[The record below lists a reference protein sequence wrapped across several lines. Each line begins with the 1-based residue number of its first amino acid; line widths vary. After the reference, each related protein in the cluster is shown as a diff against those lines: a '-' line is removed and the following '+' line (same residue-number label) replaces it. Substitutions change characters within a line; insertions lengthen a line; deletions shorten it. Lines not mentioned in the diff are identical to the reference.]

1 MMKPAIIQPVEE
13 ADREWVRQVS
23 IEHWASEIVVTRNS
37 VYLVEEQP
45 GFIAQLDKQRVGLA
59 TYRIEFNLC
68 EILTLNS
75 LVPGR
80 GIGSM
85 LLAAVED
92 EAKQQECKRI
102 WVITT
107 NNNLEALGFYQK
119 RGYAIKTIHSN
130 AMEKSRTAFQ
140 FETRLSLRNSWTDL
154 NSRHGHLYYLKC
166 LQQSIRRGS
175 YD

>member
-1 MMKPAIIQPVEE
+1 VPLIAMDPVFIQPVKD

-45 GFIAQLDKQRVGLA
+45 GFIALLDEQRIGLV
-59 TYRIEFNLC
+59 TYRIEYNHC

-85 LLAAVED
+85 LLNAVED
-92 EAKQQECKRI
+92 EAKKQDCKRI

-119 RGYAIKTIHSN
+119 RGYVIKTIHSN
-130 AMEKSRTAFQ
+130 AIEKSR
-140 FETRLSLRNSWTDL
+140 RLKPEIPLIADS
-154 NSRHGHLYYLKC
+154 GIP
-166 LQQSIRRGS
+166 IR
-175 YD
+175 DEIELEKFLD

>member
-1 MMKPAIIQPVEE
+1 MLMKSVVIRPVEE
-13 ADREWVRQVS
+13 GDREWVRQVS

-45 GFIAQLDKQRVGLA
+45 GFIALLDKQRVGLA
-59 TYRIEFNLC
+59 TYRIEYNLC

-75 LVPGR
+75 LVPKR

-85 LLAAVED
+85 LLTAVED
-92 EAKQQECKRI
+92 EAKQKECKRI

-119 RGYAIKTIHSN
+119 RGYTIKTIHSN
-130 AMEKSRTAFQ
+130 AIEKSR
-140 FETRLSLRNSWTDL
+140 RLKPEIPLVAEN
-154 NSRHGHLYYLKC
+154 GIP
-166 LQQSIRRGS
+166 IR
-175 YD
+175 DEIELEKLLD

>member
-1 MMKPAIIQPVEE
+1 MEPVVIRPVEE

-23 IEHWASEIVVTRNS
+23 IDHWASEIVVTRNS

-45 GFIAQLDKQRVGLA
+45 GFISLLEEERVGLA

-85 LLAAVED
+85 LLDAVEN
-92 EAKQQECKRI
+92 EAKQQDCKRI

-119 RGYAIKTIHSN
+119 RGYSIKTIHSG
-130 AMEKSRTAFQ
+130 AIEKSR
-140 FETRLSLRNSWTDL
+140 RLKPEIPLVADN
-154 NSRHGHLYYLKC
+154 GIP
-166 LQQSIRRGS
+166 IR
-175 YD
+175 DEIELEKFLD

>member
-1 MMKPAIIQPVEE
+1 MEQPIIKPVQEE
-13 ADREWVRQVS
+13 DREWVRQVS

-45 GFIAQLDKQRVGLA
+45 GFIALLDKQRVGLA
-59 TYRIEFNLC
+59 TYRIEFNIC

-85 LLAAVED
+85 LLNAVEV
-92 EAKQQECKRI
+92 EAKNQDCKRI

-119 RGYAIKTIHSN
+119 RGYAIKAIHSN
-130 AMEKSRTAFQ
+130 AIEKSR
-140 FETRLSLRNSWTDL
+140 RLKPEIPLVAEN
-154 NSRHGHLYYLKC
+154 GIP
-166 LQQSIRRGS
+166 IR
-175 YD
+175 DEIELEKFLA

>member
-1 MMKPAIIQPVEE
+1 MEKAVIRSVE
-13 ADREWVRQVS
+13 ASDRDWVRQVS

-45 GFIAQLDKQRVGLA
+45 GFIALLDNQRVGLA
-59 TYRIEFNLC
+59 TYRIEFNIC

-80 GIGSM
+80 GIGTM
-85 LLAAVED
+85 LLEAVEN
-92 EAKQQECKRI
+92 EAKKQDCKRI

-119 RGYAIKTIHSN
+119 RGYVIKTIHSN
-130 AMEKSRTAFQ
+130 AMEKSR
-140 FETRLSLRNSWTDL
+140 RLKPEIPLIADN
-154 NSRHGHLYYLKC
+154 GIP
-166 LQQSIRRGS
+166 IR
-175 YD
+175 DEIELEKFLD

>member
-13 ADREWVRQVS
+13 TDREWVRQVS

-45 GFIAQLDKQRVGLA
+45 GFIAHLDKQRVGLA

-85 LLAAVED
+85 LLAAVE
-92 EAKQQECKRI
+92 EAAKQQQCKRI

-119 RGYAIKTIHSN
+119 RGYAIKAIHSN
-130 AMEKSRTAFQ
+130 AIEKSR
-140 FETRLSLRNSWTDL
+140 RLKPEIPLVAEN
-154 NSRHGHLYYLKC
+154 GIP
-166 LQQSIRRGS
+166 IR
-175 YD
+175 DEIELEKFLD